1 MGNLDYEYL
10 DFEINENIALLSIN
24 RPKALN
30 AINVEVLS
38 ELGAAVETLA
48 GEQDV
53 RAMIL
58 TGAGDRSFVA
68 GADIAQM
75 SDYSEAEAKT
85 FASQGHHVLAAIEA
99 LPFPVI
105 AAVNGFALGGGCELA
120 LACDLILASE
130 NAKFG
135 QPEVK
140 LGLIPGMGGCIR
152 LPRKIGHAAAC
163 EWIFSAQVYDA
174 QQAKDVGLVREV
186 LPLDKL
192 LDRAKEL
199 AGMMA
204 KQGPLAVAAAKKVIY
219 STAVL
224 NTAQAGEVEVD
235 AFAALFNTA
244 DTKEGTRA
252 FVEKRHAN
260 FQGK

>member
-1 MGNLDYEYL
+1 MSNLDYDHL
-10 DFEINENIALLSIN
+10 DLEINDNVALLSIN

-38 ELGAAVETLA
+38 ELGAAVETLR
-48 GEQDV
+48 GRQDV

-58 TGAGDRSFVA
+58 TGAGDRAFVA

-75 SDYSEAEAKT
+75 SDYGQDEAKT
-85 FASQGHHVLAAIEA
+85 FAIQGHQVLTAIEA

-130 NAKFG
+130 KAKFG

-186 LPLDKL
+186 LPADKL

-199 AGMMA
+199 AGVMA
-204 KQGPLAVAAAKKVIY
+204 KQAPLAVAAAKKVLY
-219 STAVL
+219 STAAL
-224 NTAQAGEVEVD
+224 NSAEAGVIEVD

-252 FVEKRHAN
+252 FIEKRHAH